1 MLGLLLLACGASLD
15 PEDWHD
21 VADCEAIDDT
31 RWADEC
37 YAHLAVEVMRGS
49 DEAGVAL
56 IAAITDPLVKDY
68 VLLKVTR
75 EVHPGT
81 PEYCRQIEKK
91 ELRTRCDL
99 IVRRPHLHRELLGLP
114 DDGRAQPGPPAP
126 GQGAAPPAAMPTE
139 DAPEA
144 PADGAATP

>member
-1 MLGLLLLACGASLD
+1 MLGLLFFACGASLD

-21 VADCEAIDDT
+21 VSDCEAIDDT

-37 YAHLAVEVMRGS
+37 YAQLAVDVMRGS
-49 DEAGVAL
+49 DEAGEAL

-81 PEYCRQIEKK
+81 PKYCRQIEKK
-91 ELRTRCDL
+91 ELRSRCDL

-114 DDGRAQPGPPAP
+114 DEGMAQPGPPGP
-126 GQGAAPPAAMPTE
+126 GQGNAPPAEVPAEVPVE
-139 DAPEA
+139 EGAGEA
-144 PADGAATP
+144 P